1 MQDIFGIILIALFM
15 FVGFIGLIYSIRGKK
30 ND

>member
-1 MQDIFGIILIALFM
+1 MQDIFEITLIALFM
-15 FVGFIGLIYSIRGKK
+15 FIGFIGLIYSIRGRK